1 MMFWVSAKEFS
12 ELQYDHPITHGDCEC
27 FEVYNGGLIFT

>member
-27 FEVYNGGLIFT
+27 FEVYNGCLIFT